1 MGNQENNKS
10 EPADYTNFLET
21 KENGLEVA
29 PKNKKKKRGLSFSAL
44 KGLWVETDKKTKI
57 ELIIFLIIIISIAVI
72 LIISFSSPKTE
83 FIYPFL
89 PAEY

>member
-10 EPADYTNFLET
+10 GPADYTNFLET
-21 KENGLEVA
+21 KEGVSEVA
-29 PKNKKKKRGLSFSAL
+29 SKKKKKGLSFSSL